1 MSIGDLGTPKHAV
14 EGRLRVTKGDI
25 AGDAFAENMIILE
38 NDSYLPADITK
49 VELLEVPPVEE
60 DGACGGFD

>member
-1 MSIGDLGTPKHAV
+1 VSIGDLGTPKDAV
-14 EGRLRVTKGDI
+14 EVRLGVAEGDV
-25 AGDAFAENMIILE
+25 AGDAFTKNMIILE
-38 NDSYLPADITK
+38 NDSDLPAHITK